1 MECPK
6 CKQIKPDNA
15 LVCDCGCDFSQ
26 KKVEA
31 SKMAEKPRPKIV
43 TIIAWLIILTS
54 VLFLVSTINLA
65 KGIYFEPP
73 RPFAQAI
80 ALLIFGLALLVLRL
94 ISGVLVLKGSNFG
107 RMMYLVIDLISLNL
121 GLILL
126 SIQWAAAIFYFI
138 ALIVF
143 TRKSSLE
150 FFGRLETTRIKRRY
164 AILVVVAI
172 CFVLYAAS
180 AISYK
185 SGYLTLSNISDITN
199 PVNIIVNS
207 PVYINPEL
215 DYIASPS
222 FRAAKRIQKEL
233 EKGKDLVKEGDIR
246 AAENKLFDI
255 VESKEFLSRKWSV
268 ENEIK
273 ILLVGLISLVGVFL
287 ILRKY

>member
-6 CKQIKPDNA
+6 CKRIKPDNA
-15 LVCDCGCDFSQ
+15 LVCDCGYDFSK

-31 SKMAEKPRPKIV
+31 PLMVERPRPKIIG
-43 TIIAWLIILTS
+43 IIAWLIILTS
-54 VLFLVSTINLA
+54 VLFLVRAIYLA

-80 ALLIFGLALLVLRL
+80 ALLIFGLTLSVFRL

-107 RMMYLVIDLISLNL
+107 RIMYLVIDLISLNF
-121 GLILL
+121 GLIVL

-150 FFGRLETTRIKRRY
+150 FFGRLGGTRIKRRY
-164 AILVVVAI
+164 AILVVLAI
-172 CFVLYAAS
+172 CLVLYAIS
-180 AISYK
+180 AILYK

-207 PVYINPEL
+207 PAIINPKL
-215 DYIASPS
+215 DYLASPS
-222 FRAAKRIQKEL
+222 FRAAKRMQKEF
-233 EKGKDLVKEGDIR
+233 EKGQDLIKEGDIR
-246 AAENKLFDI
+246 SAENKLIDI
-255 VESKEFLSRKWSV
+255 AESKEFLSRKWSV

-273 ILLVGLISLVGVFL
+273 ILLVGLVSLIGLFL